1 MYNKIFTK
9 ILDSSIWLEP
19 DATRIVW
26 LTCIAAMDE
35 DGFCAFASPANLA
48 HRANVTLTAALAALE
63 VLEGPD
69 ANSSNPDH
77 EGRRLERVPG
87 GWMVLNAPVYREMVS
102 REVAK
107 LGNRRRVA
115 RHRELKRI
123 CNASVTPSEAE
134 TEATTETEAEAVA
147 QKPRERET
155 NTGRVQ
161 PRRIG
166 RGVFSGQLPY
176 DHVNHAVCS
185 PNLSWCVPNAVHAR
199 LVTALSPKYAGDR
212 AKADDTLKAWYP
224 TVYVDLPQDTVIAD
238 DFKFW
243 RAKAAAVFSSS
254 TQGAQP
260 SGRVVP
266 SASATDELLANI
278 KAGR

>member
-19 DATRIVW
+19 DSTRIVW

-115 RHRELKRI
+115 RHRELKRA
-123 CNASVTPSEAE
+123 CNAVVTPSEAE
-134 TEATTETEAEAVA
+134 TEAETPNPLSGAV
-147 QKPRERET
+147 
-155 NTGRVQ
+155 
-161 PRRIG
+161 
-166 RGVFSGQLPY
+166 
-176 DHVNHAVCS
+176 
-185 PNLSWCVPNAVHAR
+185 
-199 LVTALSPKYAGDR
+199 VTADALLTERRVDHSDSRVLTDPGVGDR
-212 AKADDTLKAWYP
+212 AREFLEQYP
-224 TVYVDLPQDTVIAD
+224 SVY
-238 DFKFW
+238 
-243 RAKAAAVFSSS
+243 AAAKH
-254 TQGAQP
+254 GAAYRVKEARDFETAIELVSQYP
-260 SGRVVP
+260 DPKHLTDMLRLFLLKKDWAPKNEPGSPRQFAWMAPQCDALLRESRGR
-266 SASATDELLANI
+266 
-278 KAGR
+278 R